1 MFANL
6 FNGLIRA
13 AYPPLCVS
21 CGAETEAEQGLCAN
35 CWGDTYFIDG
45 AICDSCGTPLIGEDM
60 GDVLICDT
68 CTHSPPPWIQGRASV
83 VYDGGGRRI
92 VLALKHGDRLD
103 VVIPLGEWMIKSG
116 AELLRKTDIIIPV
129 PLHRSRLFS
138 RKYNQSSALANQIA
152 KRTNIQTVPDLLI
165 RNKKTKM
172 QKGMSRVE
180 RIENQSGAIEMNPR
194 FTELIGDK
202 NVLIIDD
209 VMTTG
214 ATMSVCA
221 DTCIS
226 AGAATVNTL
235 VFARVARDE

>member
-1 MFANL
+1 MLANM
-6 FNGLIRA
+6 FNGLVRA

-21 CGAETEAEQGLCAN
+21 CGVETEAENGLCSD

-60 GDVLICDT
+60 GDELICDS
-68 CTHSPPPWIQGRASV
+68 CTHAPPAWIQGRASV

-92 VLALKHGDRLD
+92 ILALKHGDRLD
-103 VVIPLGEWMIKSG
+103 VVIPLAEWMIKSG
-116 AELLRKTDIIIPV
+116 ADLLRKTDVIIPV
-129 PLHRSRLFS
+129 PLHRSRLFT
-138 RKYNQSSALANQIA
+138 RKYNQAAALGNQIA

-165 RNKKTKM
+165 RTKRTKM
-172 QKGMSRVE
+172 QKGMSRNE
-180 RIENQSGAIEMNPR
+180 RLENQSDAIQVNPR
-194 FTELIGDK
+194 FVQMIVDK
-202 NVLIIDD
+202 NVLLIDD

-214 ATMSVCA
+214 ATMSTCA
-221 DTCIS
+221 NECIS